1 MTFLRHLDERQKICE
16 DLFFLTTSE
25 ILRKFFCFLRDYFCF
40 GKHLRVV
47 LRVAR
52 GAGVRP
58 PPPQFPIENATS
70 ENNGTKK
77 PCFFSV
83 F

>member
-1 MTFLRHLDERQKICE
+1 MVMTFLRHLEERQKICE

-40 GKHLRVV
+40 GEHLRVV

-52 GAGVRP
+52 ESGP
-58 PPPQFPIENATS
+58 PLNRNATS

-77 PCFFSV
+77 PCFFS
-83 F
+83 FSFF